1 MGSQNL
7 IGVVIERLSYK
18 QLIYLSN
25 ALLGNTK
32 NSDSENNRINRNNR
46 LLEFN
51 NQLNVKGYALILP
64 ILQKHFVNLQF
75 NRLFHILAKKGL
87 LI

>member
-1 MGSQNL
+1 MSY
-7 IGVVIERLSYK
+7 VLSE
-18 QLIYLSN
+18 
-25 ALLGNTK
+25 NTK
-32 NSDSENNRINRNNR
+32 NSDLENNRINRNNR

-51 NQLNVKGYALILP
+51 NQLSVKGSALILP

-75 NRLFHILAKKGL
+75 NRLFYILAKKGL

>member
-1 MGSQNL
+1 MSK
-7 IGVVIERLSYK
+7 VLSE
-18 QLIYLSN
+18 
-25 ALLGNTK
+25 NTK

-46 LLEFN
+46 LSWFN
-51 NQLNVKGYALILP
+51 NQLNVKGSALILS

>member
-32 NSDSENNRINRNNR
+32 KSDSENNRINRNNR
-46 LLEFN
+46 LMRFN
-51 NQLNVKGYALILP
+51 NQLHVKGSAVILL

-75 NRLFHILAKKGL
+75 NRLFHILAKKDC
-87 LI
+87 

>member
-1 MGSQNL
+1 M
-7 IGVVIERLSYK
+7 SYV
-18 QLIYLSN
+18 
-25 ALLGNTK
+25 LLENTK

-46 LLEFN
+46 FLCFN
-51 NQLNVKGYALILP
+51 NQLNVKGSAFILS